1 MAQFICPG
9 CGSKYFQ
16 TSKAGAKNT
25 FMVVGERIVEFVQQV
40 SDVEIDRKNICCGA
54 CSWQGQLTE
63 LVESHID

>member
-16 TSKAGAKNT
+16 TSKTGTKSI
-25 FMVVGERIVEFVQQV
+25 FIVGGGREVEFIERA
-40 SDVEIDRKNICCGA
+40 SAVEIDEKSICCGA
-54 CSWQGQLTE
+54 CSWQGHLNE

>member
-25 FMVVGERIVEFVQQV
+25 FIVVGRRTVEFIQQAG
-40 SDVEIDRKNICCGA
+40 DVEIDTKSICCGA
-54 CSWQGQLTE
+54 CSWQGALDE
-63 LVESHID
+63 LVESRLD